1 MNSHHVMVDGRELKI
16 VGEKYMEY
24 DRHDDSVEQFEK
36 ISVIMRITLRDQ
48 VLFVICV
55 FNMNNNDFEFC
66 VFEKDMFCYQ
76 LNPLHNLTMY
86 T

>member
-16 VGEKYMEY
+16 VGEKCMEY
-24 DRHDDSVEQFEK
+24 ERHDDSVDQFEN
-36 ISVIMRITLRDQ
+36 ISVIMRITLGDQ
-48 VLFVICV
+48 VLFVLSV

-66 VFEKDMFCYQ
+66 VFEKDVFCYR
-76 LNPLHNLTMY
+76 LNPLHKLSIY